1 MLAPLRDNNTRKAVV
16 TPVTYPACVEGW
28 DASTALAAMPKLR
41 AVQLKNWF
49 PQPGYLEIR
58 KGWQRHS
65 RISSGSTTSI
75 ETVMSWN
82 GPDTQKM
89 FMAGGSAIYD
99 CTTSGTASSVVTGL
113 SNARFQWTNM
123 TTAAGHY
130 LVICNGADAPRNYNG
145 STWSTPSFTGTGIT
159 ATDFIQP
166 LVHKKRLWFVI
177 QNSTDAA
184 YLGTDAISGSATKFS
199 VGANF
204 DRGGYLQAITTWT
217 LDGGTGPDDYMVFIS
232 SEGQVAV
239 YSGTDPA
246 TADTWSLVGVY
257 NLAKPIGRRCF
268 TKYGTS
274 PLLLTESGVLQLAMA
289 LNNEEA
295 QLKVTSL
302 TQHIVPAINAAA
314 KSYGSNW
321 GWELCV
327 YPRGTR
333 LIMNIPTEENTAA
346 KQYVMNTLTGA
357 WCEFDGHDANC
368 FHVFDGDLYFGYNE
382 GAVAK
387 ADQTGADGQNPIVAV
402 GQTAYD
408 AGGGL
413 GRQKRYTMVQP
424 LIYTEGTTRV
434 SVGISTDFVETQSIS
449 TPVGAVPA
457 TALWDSAEWDVDV
470 WGGNAVFISD
480 WTSTP
485 ALGRFA
491 SVKFTARTGVE
502 AASWASASWGESLW
516 GIYAPE
522 LTLQING
529 FVVLAEPGGFL

>member
-470 WGGNAVFISD
+470 
-480 WTSTP
+480 
-485 ALGRFA
+485 
-491 SVKFTARTGVE
+491 
-502 AASWASASWGESLW
+502 
-516 GIYAPE
+516 
-522 LTLQING
+522 
-529 FVVLAEPGGFL
+529 